1 MTRFKIINCG
11 KASCSS
17 GSCLNVLWG
26 RHLNDQKKKLS
37 CRLKEESKNCLSLS
51 VKDYNYVKH
60 EFQKVKFS
68 VLLLRE
74 TGRFVS

>member
-1 MTRFKIINCG
+1 MTK
-11 KASCSS
+11 
-17 GSCLNVLWG
+17 
-26 RHLNDQKKKLS
+26 KKKLS

-68 VLLLRE
+68 ALLLRE